1 MRFEAAARVVNE
13 GGTLRTQD
21 LRVMTYGGT
30 VRTQWQDVRVEGAK
44 TLTVLL
50 AMGTGYR
57 GYDRDPDLP
66 ADAIAAACRK
76 QLDAAMRKP
85 YATLR
90 DAHVTEHRKL
100 FRRVS
105 LDLPKLGS
113 PGMDTAERLA
123 AFADKPDPD
132 LVALYFQ
139 YGRYLLIA
147 SSRPGSQ
154 PANLQGIWNELV
166 RPPWN
171 SNWTANINIEMN
183 YWPAETCNLAE
194 CHEPLFDLIEDLSR
208 NGAKTAEVNYGC
220 HGWVSHHNVDLWRQS
235 APVGEFGSGSP
246 TWANWTMSGPWLCA
260 HLWEHY
266 AFSGDVAFLRTK
278 AWPLMKGAAEFCLDW
293 LVEDKAGRLT
303 TCPSESTEND
313 FTAPDG
319 RTAQT
324 SDGCTMDMALI
335 GELFSNCEEASR
347 ILGVDGEFAAKL
359 KSARARLIP
368 FQIGKYGQLQ
378 EWSKD
383 FVEHTPG
390 QRHMSHMYPLYPGS
404 AITPRR
410 TPELAKAARISLER
424 RLAAGGAYTGWSRA
438 WAINFWARLLDGDK
452 AWESLSMLMQHSTG
466 PNLFDTHPSGKS
478 WVFQIDGNF
487 GATAAIAEM
496 LLQSH
501 DGAIHFLPALPAAWP
516 DGSVKGL
523 RARGGVT
530 VDLSWANG
538 KATGALLTA
547 HDSGLRTLRAPKGQA
562 IMFGGA
568 IMETKEA
575 GAAAALLE
583 RGHVYRVS
591 FK

>member
-1 MRFEAAARVVNE
+1 
-13 GGTLRTQD
+13 
-21 LRVMTYGGT
+21 
-30 VRTQWQDVRVEGAK
+30 
-44 TLTVLL
+44 
-50 AMGTGYR
+50 
-57 GYDRDPDLP
+57 
-66 ADAIAAACRK
+66 
-76 QLDAAMRKP
+76 
-85 YATLR
+85 
-90 DAHVTEHRKL
+90 
-100 FRRVS
+100 
-105 LDLPKLGS
+105 
-113 PGMDTAERLA
+113 
-123 AFADKPDPD
+123 
-132 LVALYFQ
+132 
-139 YGRYLLIA
+139 
-147 SSRPGSQ
+147 
-154 PANLQGIWNELV
+154 
-166 RPPWN
+166 
-171 SNWTANINIEMN
+171 
-183 YWPAETCNLAE
+183 
-194 CHEPLFDLIEDLSR
+194 
-208 NGAKTAEVNYGC
+208 
-220 HGWVSHHNVDLWRQS
+220 
-235 APVGEFGSGSP
+235 
-246 TWANWTMSGPWLCA
+246 
-260 HLWEHY
+260 
-266 AFSGDVAFLRTK
+266 
-278 AWPLMKGAAEFCLDW
+278 
-293 LVEDKAGRLT
+293 
-303 TCPSESTEND
+303 
-313 FTAPDG
+313 
-319 RTAQT
+319 
-324 SDGCTMDMALI
+324 
-335 GELFSNCEEASR
+335 
-347 ILGVDGEFAAKL
+347 
-359 KSARARLIP
+359 
-368 FQIGKYGQLQ
+368 
-378 EWSKD
+378 
-383 FVEHTPG
+383 
-390 QRHMSHMYPLYPGS
+390 MYPLYQGS